1 MKHRN
6 GTSTGISVIPGAHN
20 EAFEEDI
27 VSAESNKP
35 ENAEN
40 QQKSIHNHGNEKLRK
55 LEEGDSIRISK
66 LTALTLLALS
76 KEHSS
81 HESEKMVDLDF
92 LDEQVTDLDEL
103 SNPRSPGLVLTSGS
117 PRRDFSYSETRL
129 DTIHPGNKA
138 LETELNTQLSEETR
152 QMSRS
157 SHVLNEVTPSSVK
170 SINDYI
176 NLSYP
181 DRNLKNTVN
190 ENESTKEDM
199 EAIKKTFV
207 SRYSLQFLTKNDD
220 SPSLIQNSPASST
233 SSVSSAGSL
242 RGAPRRQSYTLAI
255 SSDEEGTTLAREV
268 LSASSIWES
277 SIYDVPRNSD
287 GFEVDEFKTESK
299 ETDSEDRA
307 PVNADYEITDI
318 FTSVESGQ
326 RDQLDNSA
334 LSLGLNGGVERGNI
348 TPEKENSGLNHDE
361 TKSDSSNEQRD
372 SIGAYF

>member
-1 MKHRN
+1 
-6 GTSTGISVIPGAHN
+6 
-20 EAFEEDI
+20 
-27 VSAESNKP
+27 
-35 ENAEN
+35 
-40 QQKSIHNHGNEKLRK
+40 
-55 LEEGDSIRISK
+55 
-66 LTALTLLALS
+66 
-76 KEHSS
+76 
-81 HESEKMVDLDF
+81 
-92 LDEQVTDLDEL
+92 
-103 SNPRSPGLVLTSGS
+103 
-117 PRRDFSYSETRL
+117 
-129 DTIHPGNKA
+129 
-138 LETELNTQLSEETR
+138 
-152 QMSRS
+152 
-157 SHVLNEVTPSSVK
+157 
-170 SINDYI
+170 
-176 NLSYP
+176 
-181 DRNLKNTVN
+181 
-190 ENESTKEDM
+190 M

-233 SSVSSAGSL
+233 SSVSGAGSL

-268 LSASSIWES
+268 LSASSICES
-277 SIYDVPRNSD
+277 SIYDVPRNSG

>member
-27 VSAESNKP
+27 VNAEINKP

-157 SHVLNEVTPSSVK
+157 SHVLNEVTPSSVN

-233 SSVSSAGSL
+233 SSVSGAGSL

-268 LSASSIWES
+268 LSASSICES
-277 SIYDVPRNSD
+277 SFYDVPRNSG

-334 LSLGLNGGVERGNI
+334 LSSGLNGGVERGNI

>member
-1 MKHRN
+1 M
-6 GTSTGISVIPGAHN
+6 SISVTPGAHN
-20 EAFEEDI
+20 EAFEEDT
-27 VSAESNKP
+27 VHAESNKP

-81 HESEKMVDLDF
+81 HESEKKVDLDF

-103 SNPRSPGLVLTSGS
+103 SNPRSPGLVLTTGS

-129 DTIHPGNKA
+129 DTINSGNKA
-138 LETELNTQLSEETR
+138 LETELNTQLSVETK
-152 QMSRS
+152 QLSRS
-157 SHVLNEVTPSSVK
+157 THLLSEVTPSSKK
-170 SINDYI
+170 SVNDYI

-181 DRNLKNTVN
+181 DQNVKNTLN
-190 ENESTKEDM
+190 DNESTKEDM

-207 SRYSLQFLTKNDD
+207 SRYSLHFQMKNDD

-233 SSVSSAGSL
+233 GNISGAGSFC
-242 RGAPRRQSYTLAI
+242 GAPRRQSYTLAI

-268 LSASSIWES
+268 LSASSICAS
-277 SIYDVPRNSD
+277 SIYDIPRNS
-287 GFEVDEFKTESK
+287 GGLEVDELKTESK

-307 PVNADYEITDI
+307 SVNADFEITDI

-326 RDQLDNSA
+326 LRQPENYA
-334 LSLGLNGGVERGNI
+334 LSLEVNGRVEVDNI
-348 TPEKENSGLNHDE
+348 TLDKENSDLYHDE
-361 TKSDSSNEQRD
+361 TKSDSSNEQRN
-372 SIGAYF
+372 SIGAHF

>member
-1 MKHRN
+1 M
-6 GTSTGISVIPGAHN
+6 SISVTPEAHN

-27 VSAESNKP
+27 VHAESNKP

-81 HESEKMVDLDF
+81 HESEKKVDLDF

-103 SNPRSPGLVLTSGS
+103 SNPRSPGLVLTTGS

-129 DTIHPGNKA
+129 DTINSGNKA
-138 LETELNTQLSEETR
+138 LETELNTQLSVETK
-152 QMSRS
+152 QLSRS
-157 SHVLNEVTPSSVK
+157 THLLSEVTPSSKK
-170 SINDYI
+170 SVNDYI

-181 DRNLKNTVN
+181 DQNVKNTLN
-190 ENESTKEDM
+190 DNESTKEDM

-207 SRYSLQFLTKNDD
+207 SRYSLHFQMKNDD

-233 SSVSSAGSL
+233 GNISGAGNFC
-242 RGAPRRQSYTLAI
+242 GAPRRQSYTLAI

-268 LSASSIWES
+268 LSASSICAS
-277 SIYDVPRNSD
+277 SIYDIPRNS
-287 GFEVDEFKTESK
+287 GGLEVDELKTESK

-307 PVNADYEITDI
+307 SVNADFEITDI

-326 RDQLDNSA
+326 LRQPDNYA
-334 LSLGLNGGVERGNI
+334 LSLEVNGRVEVDNI
-348 TPEKENSGLNHDE
+348 TLDKENSDLYHDE
-361 TKSDSSNEQRD
+361 TKSDSSNEQRN
-372 SIGAYF
+372 SIGAHF

>member
-27 VSAESNKP
+27 VNAESNKP

-103 SNPRSPGLVLTSGS
+103 SNPRSPGLVLTSC
-117 PRRDFSYSETRL
+117 RDFSYSETRL

-233 SSVSSAGSL
+233 SSVSGAGSL

-268 LSASSIWES
+268 LSASSICES
-277 SIYDVPRNSD
+277 SIYDVPRNSG

-307 PVNADYEITDI
+307 PVNADHEITDI

-326 RDQLDNSA
+326 GDQLDNSA
-334 LSLGLNGGVERGNI
+334 LSLRLNGGVERGNI

-361 TKSDSSNEQRD
+361 TKSDSS
-372 SIGAYF
+372 IGAYF

>member
-1 MKHRN
+1 M
-6 GTSTGISVIPGAHN
+6 GISVIPGAHN

-27 VSAESNKP
+27 VKAESNKL

-81 HESEKMVDLDF
+81 HESEKKVDLDF

-117 PRRDFSYSETRL
+117 PRLDFSYSETRL
-129 DTIHPGNKA
+129 DKINPGNTA
-138 LETELNTQLSEETR
+138 LETELNKQLSAETK
-152 QMSRS
+152 QLSRS
-157 SHVLNEVTPSSVK
+157 THVLSEFTPSSEK
-170 SINDYI
+170 SVNDYI

-181 DRNLKNTVN
+181 DQNLKNTLN
-190 ENESTKEDM
+190 DNESTKEDM

-207 SRYSLQFLTKNDD
+207 SRYSLQFQMKSDD

-233 SSVSSAGSL
+233 SSISPAGSFC
-242 RGAPRRQSYTLAI
+242 GAPRRQSYTLAI

-268 LSASSIWES
+268 LSASSICAS
-277 SIYDVPRNSD
+277 SIYDVPRNN
-287 GFEVDEFKTESK
+287 GFEVGEFKTESD

-307 PVNADYEITDI
+307 SVNADFEITDI
-318 FTSVESGQ
+318 FTSEESGQ
-326 RDQLDNSA
+326 QRQLDNFA
-334 LSLGLNGGVERGNI
+334 LSLEVNGRVELGNI
-348 TPEKENSGLNHDE
+348 TPDKENSRLNHDE